1 MSLIVLQKMHKAV
14 LLEGHVTMS
23 ANAYVLINVEPER
36 LPEVLERLGAI
47 PGGIVREVIGPYDV
61 VVELEADT
69 EEDLA
74 GVLRHK
80 IKSVPRVTNAVP
92 CTWFVK
98 DVSGLGEGRTG
109 SE

>member
-1 MSLIVLQKMHKAV
+1 
-14 LLEGHVTMS
+14 
-23 ANAYVLINVEPER
+23 
-36 LPEVLERLGAI
+36 VLERLHAI
-47 PGGIVREVIGPYDV
+47 PGGIVREVVGPYDI

-74 GVLRHK
+74 RVLRHK
-80 IKSVPRVTNAVP
+80 ISPIPGVSNTAT

>member
-1 MSLIVLQKMHKAV
+1 M
-14 LLEGHVTMS
+14 
-23 ANAYVLINVEPER
+23 
-36 LPEVLERLGAI
+36 LERLHAI
-47 PGGIVREVIGPYDV
+47 PGGIVREVVGPYDV
-61 VVELEADT
+61 VVELEVDT

-80 IKSVPRVTNAVP
+80 INPVPGVTNAVP

-98 DVSGLGEGRTG
+98 NVSGLGEGRTG

>member
-1 MSLIVLQKMHKAV
+1 MVLKKIPKAV

-23 ANAYVLINVEPER
+23 ANAYVLINVGPER
-36 LPEVLERLGAI
+36 IPEVIERLRAI
-47 PGGIVREVIGPYDV
+47 PGGIVREVTGPYDV
-61 VVELEADT
+61 VVELDADT

-80 IKSVPRVTNAVP
+80 INPVPGVTNTVT

-98 DVSGLGEGRTG
+98 DVTGLGEGRTG

>member
-1 MSLIVLQKMHKAV
+1 MSV
-14 LLEGHVTMS
+14 
-23 ANAYVLINVEPER
+23 NAYVFINVEPEIIQ
-36 LPEVLERLGAI
+36 EVVERLHAI
-47 PGGIVREVIGPYDV
+47 PGGIVREVVGPYDV
-61 VVELEADT
+61 VVELEVDT

-80 IKSVPRVTNAVP
+80 INPVPGVTNSVT

-98 DVSGLGEGRTG
+98 DVTGLSEGRTG

>member
-1 MSLIVLQKMHKAV
+1 MVLKKIHKAV
-14 LLEGHVTMS
+14 LLEGHVIMS

-36 LPEVLERLGAI
+36 ISEVAERLRVI
-47 PGGIVREVIGPYDV
+47 PGGIVREVISPYDV
-61 VVELEADT
+61 VVELEVDT

-74 GVLRHK
+74 GILRHK
-80 IKSVPRVTNAVP
+80 INPVPGVTNTVT

-98 DVSGLGEGRTG
+98 DVSGLGEGRIG

>member
-1 MSLIVLQKMHKAV
+1 MSV
-14 LLEGHVTMS
+14 
-23 ANAYVLINVEPER
+23 NAYVFINVEPEII
-36 LPEVLERLGAI
+36 PEVVERLHTI
-47 PGGIVREVIGPYDV
+47 PGGVVREVVGPYDV
-61 VVELEADT
+61 VVELEVDT

-80 IKSVPRVTNAVP
+80 INPVPGVTNAVT

>member
-1 MSLIVLQKMHKAV
+1 MVFKRIHKAV
-14 LLEGHVTMS
+14 VLEGRVTMS
-23 ANAYVLINVEPER
+23 VNAYVFINVESERAPEVAER
-36 LPEVLERLGAI
+36 LRTI
-47 PGGIVREVIGPYDV
+47 PGGIVREVVGPYDV
-61 VVELEADT
+61 VVELEVDT

-80 IKSVPRVTNAVP
+80 INPVPGVTNTVT

-98 DVSGLGEGRTG
+98 DVTGLSEGRTG

>member
-1 MSLIVLQKMHKAV
+1 MSV
-14 LLEGHVTMS
+14 
-23 ANAYVLINVEPER
+23 NAYVFINVEPESIQ
-36 LPEVLERLGAI
+36 EVVERLHTI
-47 PGGIVREVIGPYDV
+47 PGGIVREVVGPYDV
-61 VVELEADT
+61 VVELEVDT

-80 IKSVPRVTNAVP
+80 INPVPGVTNSVT

-98 DVSGLGEGRTG
+98 DVTGLSEGRTG

>member
-1 MSLIVLQKMHKAV
+1 
-14 LLEGHVTMS
+14 
-23 ANAYVLINVEPER
+23 
-36 LPEVLERLGAI
+36 VLERLHAI
-47 PGGIVREVIGPYDV
+47 PGGIVREVVGPYDI
-61 VVELEADT
+61 VVELKADT

-80 IKSVPRVTNAVP
+80 ISPVPGVSNTAT

>member
-1 MSLIVLQKMHKAV
+1 MSV
-14 LLEGHVTMS
+14 
-23 ANAYVLINVEPER
+23 NAYVLINVEPER
-36 LPEVLERLGAI
+36 IPEVVERLGAI
-47 PGGIVREVIGPYDV
+47 PGGIIREVVRPYDV

-80 IKSVPRVTNAVP
+80 INPVPGVTNAVT
-92 CTWFVK
+92 CAWFVK

>member
-1 MSLIVLQKMHKAV
+1 MVLKKIPKAV

-36 LPEVLERLGAI
+36 IPEVAERLHAI

-69 EEDLA
+69 QEDIT
-74 GVLRHK
+74 GILRHK
-80 IKSVPRVTNAVP
+80 INPVSGVTNTVT

-98 DVSGLGEGRTG
+98 DVTGLGEGRTG

>member
-1 MSLIVLQKMHKAV
+1 M
-14 LLEGHVTMS
+14 
-23 ANAYVLINVEPER
+23 
-36 LPEVLERLGAI
+36 LERLHAI
-47 PGGIVREVIGPYDV
+47 PGGIVREVVGPYDI

-74 GVLRHK
+74 RVLRHK
-80 IKSVPRVTNAVP
+80 ISPIPGVSNTAT